1 MKKFTE
7 EHPDGR
13 KITTSIPEGTP
24 TLAADGFG
32 PGLIGFPLLKLT
44 LVQDQIGIP
53 GSPDI
58 DRDVVGS
65 IQLPTAA
72 FLEMADKIR
81 EILADNGAFTQAQ
94 IDQARNLIFGPTT
107 PPKN

>member
-1 MKKFTE
+1 MRKFTE

-13 KITTSIPEGTP
+13 KINTSMPDGTP
-24 TLAADGFG
+24 TLVADGFG

-58 DRDVVGS
+58 NRDVIGS

-81 EILADNGAFTQAQ
+81 EILAANGAFTNAQ
-94 IDQARNLIFGPTT
+94 LDQTRTLLLGPTT
-107 PPKN
+107 SPKT